1 MPICGQTNIII
12 IINTRGLSQLSPWPL
27 QHRRCLQ
34 TRQHA
39 AWMLSSKSQEH
50 WTGLFLDNSSWLS
63 IPAPSPLL
71 HYFGMLK
78 IFPWNNARGM
88 CPMLSNAVRKIQK
101 THGPDHFCVDFS
113 FWRLTITIIDTSRL
127 VSPPDAAW
135 SQRYNLDHGESQPEA
150 LDQTAGIKI
159 FSRSRCLLSG
169 SYWGQEP
176 SHKHMM
182 IIYMGF

>member
-1 MPICGQTNIII
+1 MPICGHTNIII

-101 THGPDHFCVDFS
+101 RHTVPIIFVSIFHFEDWLLQLLTQADWCHHLTPHGHGDTIWIMGKASPRLWTKQQELKS
-113 FWRLTITIIDTSRL
+113 FLGADAYYRAVIEDKSRL
-127 VSPPDAAW
+127 INTW
-135 SQRYNLDHGESQPEA
+135 
-150 LDQTAGIKI
+150 
-159 FSRSRCLLSG
+159 
-169 SYWGQEP
+169 W
-176 SHKHMM
+176 
-182 IIYMGF
+182 